1 MIDFMLGA
9 IAMASFAAGL
19 VFARFYR
26 RTRDRL
32 FAYFAA
38 AFWIDA
44 FSRVF
49 EVGLR
54 VSEIGTD
61 VVYAAR
67 IVSFALIVVAIV
79 DKNRR

>member
-32 FAYFAA
+32 FIYFAA
-38 AFWIDA
+38 SFWLDA
-44 FSRVF
+44 IGRAF

-54 VSEIGTD
+54 ASDAEL
-61 VVYAAR
+61 VYAAR
-67 IVSFALIVVAIV
+67 IVSFALILFAIV
-79 DKNRR
+79 DKNRRR